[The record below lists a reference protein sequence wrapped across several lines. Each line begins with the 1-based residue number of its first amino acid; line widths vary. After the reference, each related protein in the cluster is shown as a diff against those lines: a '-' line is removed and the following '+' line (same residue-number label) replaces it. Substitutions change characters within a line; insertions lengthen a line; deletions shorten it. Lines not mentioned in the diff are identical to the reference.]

1 MTKIAIIVGS
11 TRPTRFGIQPAE
23 WLYGLTK
30 SRNDAEYELI
40 DLKEV
45 DLPLLNEPKSASTGE
60 YKYDY
65 TKKWSEKINGFDGF
79 VFVTP
84 EYNHS
89 TSAALKNA
97 IDYLWHEWNYKP
109 VAYIGYGGGA
119 GGARA
124 IEHLRGIAAQVKMY
138 DLFEH
143 MLINNYYFNVDESG
157 KYKFDDGMKKAA
169 DKMLDELVFWAE
181 RMKEARKLKSA
192 EK

>member
-1 MTKIAIIVGS
+1 MVKIAIIVGS

-23 WLYGLTK
+23 WLMEQTK

-40 DLKEV
+40 DLKEI

-60 YKYDY
+60 YEYEY
-65 TKKWSEKINGFDGF
+65 TKKWSEKINGIDGF

-97 IDYLWHEWNYKP
+97 IDYLWREWNYKP
-109 VAYIGYGGGA
+109 VAYVGYGGAA

-124 IEHLRGIAAQVKMY
+124 IEHLRGIAAQVKMF
-138 DLFEH
+138 DIFEH
-143 MLINNYYFNVDESG
+143 MVINNYWEHLDESG
-157 KYKFDDGMKKAA
+157 KYKFDERMAKTADGM
-169 DKMLDELVFWAE
+169 LTELVFWAKQ
-181 RMKEARKLKSA
+181 MQEARKA
-192 EK
+192 HAA